1 MKDKILQALSNVDD
15 PDLKKDIVTL
25 GMVQDLTIEDN
36 KVTFRLVLTTPACP
50 LKEMIK
56 NACIN
61 AIHHLVDKDLEVNV
75 IIDSMV
81 TTQKRTTGDAL
92 SGIKNII
99 AVASGKGGVGKSTV
113 ATNLAIALS
122 MMGAETGLLDADIYG
137 PSLPTMLGLRTTRPD
152 VSKQGDKMII
162 NPIEKYGI
170 KAMSVGLLIDEKQAL
185 VWRGPMITTALRQ
198 LMMDV
203 AWGELDYLVV
213 DMPPGT
219 GDIYLTLA
227 QQFPLSAVVI
237 VTTPQQ
243 VAVAD
248 TRKSIEM
255 FRMPAISK
263 PILGIVENM
272 SYFSPAELPGSKYH
286 IFGKGGAEELASEY
300 GLQVLG
306 HLPLFQSLAEEV
318 DKGVP
323 AIMQDNPMI
332 KTEFIQM
339 AERIAQ
345 QMAVLNA
352 TSALAEVKETVAN

>member
-1 MKDKILQALSNVDD
+1 
-15 PDLKKDIVTL
+15 
-25 GMVQDLTIEDN
+25 
-36 KVTFRLVLTTPACP
+36 
-50 LKEMIK
+50 
-56 NACIN
+56 
-61 AIHHLVDKDLEVNV
+61 
-75 IIDSMV
+75 
-81 TTQKRTTGDAL
+81 
-92 SGIKNII
+92 
-99 AVASGKGGVGKSTV
+99 VGKSTV
-113 ATNLAIALS
+113 ATNLAIALAA
-122 MMGAETGLLDADIYG
+122 MGAKTGLLDADIYG
-137 PSLPTMLGLRTTRPD
+137 PSLPTMLGLRNERPD
-152 VSKQGDKMII
+152 VTKNGDKMTIV
-162 NPIEKYGI
+162 PIEKYGI

-219 GDIYLTLA
+219 GDIYLTMA

-255 FRMPAISK
+255 FRMPAINK

-272 SYFSPAELPGSKYH
+272 SYFSPAELPGSRYH

-300 GLQVLG
+300 GLNVLG

-323 AIMQDNPMI
+323 AMMQDNPMI
-332 KTEFIQM
+332 KTEFIQI

-352 TSALAEVKETVAN
+352 TGALALETA

>member
-1 MKDKILQALSNVDD
+1 MKEKILAALSNVDD

-25 GMVQDLTIEDN
+25 GMVQDLVIEGN

-56 NACIN
+56 NACLN
-61 AIHHLVDKDLEVNV
+61 AIHHLVDKDLEVEIV
-75 IIDSMV
+75 IDSMV
-81 TTQKRTTGDAL
+81 TTQKRTTGDPL

-113 ATNLAIALS
+113 ATNLAIALG
-122 MMGAETGLLDADIYG
+122 MMGAKTGLLDADIYG
-137 PSLPTMLGLRTTRPD
+137 PSLPTMLGLRNTRPD
-152 VSKQGDKMII
+152 VSKQGEKMVI
-162 NPIEKYGI
+162 NPIEKFGI

-203 AWGELDYLVV
+203 AWGELDYLIV

-219 GDIYLTLA
+219 GDIYLTMA

-243 VAVAD
+243 VSVAD

-272 SYFSPAELPGSKYH
+272 SYFSPLELPGSKYH
-286 IFGKGGAEELASEY
+286 IFSKGGAEELASDY
-300 GLQVLG
+300 GLPVLSF
-306 HLPLFQSLAEEV
+306 LPLFQSLAEGADE
-318 DKGVP
+318 GIP
-323 AIMQDNPMI
+323 AIMQDNAI
-332 KTEFIQM
+332 LKTEFIQL
-339 AERIAQ
+339 AEKVAQ

-352 TSALAEVKETVAN
+352 TGELVA